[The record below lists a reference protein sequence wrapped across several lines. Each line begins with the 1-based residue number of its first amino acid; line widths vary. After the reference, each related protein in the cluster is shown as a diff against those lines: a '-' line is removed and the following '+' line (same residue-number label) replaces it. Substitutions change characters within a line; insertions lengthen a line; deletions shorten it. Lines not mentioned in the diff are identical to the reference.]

1 MQFTSSNKNEVAL
14 TILNQID
21 DAIERIKQRTKDI
34 KCSNEFLLSDDGM
47 EKLEA
52 TCMLLTAIGESLKN
66 LDKVTD
72 GELLPTYPSI
82 PWKEVKGLRD
92 IIVHH
97 YFDIDPEEIWEIVDK
112 ELEPL
117 QCAIRYFIKNISVEV
132 KNNIPNKN
140 IQKISLR
147 RRGRRM

>member
-14 TILNQID
+14 AILKQID
-21 DAIERIKQRTKDI
+21 EAIERIKIRTKDI
-34 KCSNEFLLSDDGM
+34 KNSNDFLLSEDGM

-66 LDKVTD
+66 LDKVTN

-112 ELEPL
+112 EIEPL
-117 QCAIRYFIKNISVEV
+117 QSAIKYFIKNF
-132 KNNIPNKN
+132 
-140 IQKISLR
+140 
-147 RRGRRM
+147 

>member
-1 MQFTSSNKNEVAL
+1 MQFTFSNKKEIAL
-14 TILNQID
+14 EILNQIEG
-21 DAIERIKQRTKDI
+21 AIERIKKRTKDI
-34 KCSNEFLLSDDGM
+34 KDSNEFLLSEDGM

-66 LDKVTD
+66 LDKVTN

-97 YFDIDPEEIWEIVDK
+97 YFDIDPDEIWEIVDK
-112 ELEPL
+112 EIEPL
-117 QCAIRYFIKNISVEV
+117 HCAIQYFIKTIKETNTDE
-132 KNNIPNKN
+132 K
-140 IQKISLR
+140 
-147 RRGRRM
+147 

>member
-1 MQFTSSNKNEVAL
+1 MQFTSSNKKEVAIA
-14 TILNQID
+14 ILNQID
-21 DAIERIKQRTKDI
+21 EAIERIKIRTKDI
-34 KCSNEFLLSDDGM
+34 RDSNDFLLSEDGM

-66 LDKVTD
+66 LDKVTN

-97 YFDIDPEEIWEIVDK
+97 YFDIDPEEIWEVIDK

-117 QCAIRYFIKNISVEV
+117 QCAIKYFIRNIV
-132 KNNIPNKN
+132 
-140 IQKISLR
+140 
-147 RRGRRM
+147 